1 MSDADFSQLYQ
12 KASKHFFQ
20 DNTIEDIRNAFAG
33 SVAYFSAEQV
43 RQLLSLVNAETERL
57 ALAKMAFSRASDPQ
71 NFSQLSNLFNVQ
83 QNRDEWNNYI
93 NSGSSTVGGATPA
106 RTAMSAA
113 TFNQLYQKARNHF
126 FQSSTVSDVQS
137 AFTNTANYFST
148 EQVRQLLLLVKAEA
162 DRLALAKLA
171 YSRTVDANNFSQL
184 GDLFT
189 TQANKEELASFIRS
203 RQGY

>member
-1 MSDADFSQLYQ
+1 
-12 KASKHFFQ
+12 
-20 DNTIEDIRNAFAG
+20 
-33 SVAYFSAEQV
+33 
-43 RQLLSLVNAETERL
+43 
-57 ALAKMAFSRASDPQ
+57 
-71 NFSQLSNLFNVQ
+71 
-83 QNRDEWNNYI
+83 
-93 NSGSSTVGGATPA
+93 
-106 RTAMSAA
+106 
-113 TFNQLYQKARNHF
+113 
-126 FQSSTVSDVQS
+126 VQS

-148 EQVRQLLLLVKAEA
+148 EQVRQMLLLVKAEA

>member
-1 MSDADFSQLYQ
+1 MLTDNFIGSISFYPLGTFIPCADMAVDVQKKNGIILYRIHHQPKALLPFQQFQLCL
-12 KASKHFFQ
+12 FF
-20 DNTIEDIRNAFAG
+20 
-33 SVAYFSAEQV
+33 
-43 RQLLSLVNAETERL
+43 
-57 ALAKMAFSRASDPQ
+57 
-71 NFSQLSNLFNVQ
+71 
-83 QNRDEWNNYI
+83 
-93 NSGSSTVGGATPA
+93 A

-148 EQVRQLLLLVKAEA
+148 EQVRQMLLLVKAEA

>member
-1 MSDADFSQLYQ
+1 
-12 KASKHFFQ
+12 
-20 DNTIEDIRNAFAG
+20 
-33 SVAYFSAEQV
+33 
-43 RQLLSLVNAETERL
+43 
-57 ALAKMAFSRASDPQ
+57 
-71 NFSQLSNLFNVQ
+71 
-83 QNRDEWNNYI
+83 
-93 NSGSSTVGGATPA
+93 
-106 RTAMSAA
+106 MSAA

-148 EQVRQLLLLVKAEA
+148 EQVRQMLLLVKAEA

-171 YSRTVDANNFSQL
+171 YSRTVDANNFRQL